1 MWKCY
6 DDSNEQFMC
15 MWHSVDELAADNLI
29 CCGKDFSTFENKN
42 SENAAFTIRNL
53 MVFRFCCNDLW

>member
-1 MWKCY
+1 
-6 DDSNEQFMC
+6 MC

-53 MVFRFCCNDLW
+53 MVFRFCCNAL